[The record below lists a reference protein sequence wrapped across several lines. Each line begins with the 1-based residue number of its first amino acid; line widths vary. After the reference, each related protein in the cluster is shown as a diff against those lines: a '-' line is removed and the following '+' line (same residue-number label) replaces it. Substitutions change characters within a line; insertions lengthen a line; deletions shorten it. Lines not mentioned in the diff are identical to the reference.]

1 MVAMKGFKRY
11 SEAFK
16 LSVIREIADG
26 KWSGPAEASAAY
38 RITGSMTV
46 GHWMEEYGQGHL
58 LNRVTRVEMKDEKTE
73 LKRLKAEVHKLKEA
87 LADAHIDLKLS
98 EAFFAIVCEEHG
110 TDPADAK
117 KKLAGKLGTESAD
130 RRRGLGS

>member
-1 MVAMKGFKRY
+1 M
-11 SEAFK
+11 
-16 LSVIREIADG
+16 
-26 KWSGPAEASAAY
+26 
-38 RITGSMTV
+38 

>member
-1 MVAMKGFKRY
+1 MRGFKRY

-16 LSVIREIADG
+16 LSLMREIADG
-26 KWSGPAEASAAY
+26 KWRGSAEAASAY
-38 RITGSMTV
+38 RITGHGTV
-46 GHWMEEYGQGHL
+46 VRWMEQYGQGHL
-58 LNRVTRVEMKDEKTE
+58 LNRVTRVETKDERTE

-110 TDPADAK
+110 RDPADAK
-117 KKLAGKLGTESAD
+117 KKLVGKLGTGSVD
-130 RRRGLGS
+130 RRRGAVS